1 MAVVKKAQSIT
12 RVIQKRIAEKPQVK
26 SVRQPST
33 VQEMG
38 DVSFGTLNET
48 SDGLIMSYDSASDK
62 FVLVSPDQVLSRSS
76 EDNDIP
82 DDFVSQLE
90 QELDL
95 GTIQVETLDG
105 GTF

>member
-1 MAVVKKAQSIT
+1 MAVVKKAQPIT

-82 DDFVSQLE
+82 DDFVTQLE

>member
-38 DVSFGTLNET
+38 DVSFGTLSET

-82 DDFVSQLE
+82 DDFVTQLE

>member
-62 FVLVSPDQVLSRSS
+62 FVLVSADQVLSRSS

-82 DDFVSQLE
+82 DDFVTQLE

>member
-1 MAVVKKAQSIT
+1 
-12 RVIQKRIAEKPQVK
+12 
-26 SVRQPST
+26 
-33 VQEMG
+33 MG